1 MQEPALLP
9 LAALAATEDASQL
22 LSRVAEQITKIESL
36 EVRQEISSCTQILA
50 GLRFDKDLI
59 DNFFR
64 KEIMQESVIYQDIIQ
79 KGLEQGRQAEVSL
92 IVRQLTR
99 RIGKVDSELSAKIR
113 ELSFSQLEDLG
124 EALLDFES
132 VADLVAWFQEQQSR
146 NR

>member
-1 MQEPALLP
+1 M
-9 LAALAATEDASQL
+9 
-22 LSRVAEQITKIESL
+22 
-36 EVRQEISSCTQILA
+36 
-50 GLRFDKDLI
+50 I

-64 KEIMQESVIYQDIIQ
+64 KEIMQESVIYQNIIQ